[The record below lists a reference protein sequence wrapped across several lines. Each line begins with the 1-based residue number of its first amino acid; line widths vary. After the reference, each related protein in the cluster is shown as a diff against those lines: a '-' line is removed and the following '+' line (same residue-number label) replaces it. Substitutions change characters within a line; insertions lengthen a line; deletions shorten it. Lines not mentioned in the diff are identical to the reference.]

1 MGNNIITLN
10 YLHDFEKTYNTFVFN
25 KIVGVWVTL

>member
-10 YLHDFEKTYNTFVFN
+10 YLHDFEKTCNTFVFN
-25 KIVGVWVTL
+25 ETVGVWETL